1 MDEAA
6 LSLLAATGFMLA
18 LPEAAHA
25 DILTGRIASL
35 AHPVAMIALFG
46 SSVYTA
52 VLGFQYRRTRDLA
65 AEIKDLKAQAPTAP
79 KGEGEEASSAVA
91 SPEQSRIKEL
101 EQERK
106 DLIRKKLNEKHYTWG
121 SVLLGLGITF
131 SIIGPVNTYL
141 RTGKLFPGPHLY
153 FGALITVL
161 WALAASLSPAMQKG
175 NETARITHI
184 TLNCLA
190 LFFFASQGSAEKT
203 VEPLIRLREFF
214 KRQGATLEEGWSIE
228 IKHRS
233 GGSTAGTTDTIAR
246 DYGLVVEPPARKQT
260 SLSSFFEA
268 HKPVSR
274 PEAVSGS
281 AACLASLTLP
291 LTLANGTT
299 ITSCAGIG

>member
-1 MDEAA
+1 MLKSTMQSTRPACGVWAVGPSPMRMWRQPARAPAAAPRMKPVRAHKSMDEAA

-190 LFFFASQGSAEKT
+190 LFFFASQIPTGWEIVVK
-203 VEPLIRLREFF
+203 V
-214 KRQGATLEEGWSIE
+214 LEN
-228 IKHRS
+228 
-233 GGSTAGTTDTIAR
+233 
-246 DYGLVVEPPARKQT
+246 T
-260 SLSSFFEA
+260 SF
-268 HKPVSR
+268 P
-274 PEAVSGS
+274 
-281 AACLASLTLP
+281 
-291 LTLANGTT
+291 
-299 ITSCAGIG
+299 